1 MTSMAVEVASLRGKC
16 SEAEWQCRVD
26 LAACY
31 RLTERHGL
39 TDLAANH
46 ISMRVAG
53 ELEAFLINPHGVMYG
68 EICASS
74 LIKID
79 HDGNVLTMPDFH
91 KASYGVNRAGFII
104 HSAVHAARPDIACVM
119 HTHTWSGMAIS
130 ALKCGLLPMTLTA
143 MRFAD
148 IGYHDYEG
156 FAVNESER
164 ASLARDLG
172 NSRALIL
179 RNHGLLT
186 VGNSVAEAFDGMIR
200 LELACKSQLAAMACG
215 VPLVEVPG
223 HVIEET
229 HGHFAPEKFRPNGY
243 MEWPSMLRGLDRID
257 DSYRN

>member
-39 TDLAANH
+39 TDMAANH

-79 HDGNVLTMPDFH
+79 HDGKVLTMPDFH

-148 IGYHDYEG
+148 IGYHDYE
-156 FAVNESER
+156 
-164 ASLARDLG
+164 
-172 NSRALIL
+172 
-179 RNHGLLT
+179 
-186 VGNSVAEAFDGMIR
+186 
-200 LELACKSQLAAMACG
+200 
-215 VPLVEVPG
+215 
-223 HVIEET
+223 
-229 HGHFAPEKFRPNGY
+229 
-243 MEWPSMLRGLDRID
+243 
-257 DSYRN
+257 